1 MQSFFTSCFYKVL
14 IREVKLIFTSP
25 VYLFF
30 SILAPVVSFFVLMG
44 IFSSGVPRD
53 LPIAMVDQDHTS
65 LSRNI
70 SRMADATSIAG
81 VDYQCTSLEQAHEL
95 MNKGDVE
102 AIIVIPHNTERNVIR
117 GEQSNIALYIN
128 NTNVVKGGMLQ
139 SGLHEALATT
149 SGGVK
154 LQMSMKKGA
163 TLHQAKAEV
172 LPVRLDKHALF
183 NPFVSYSYFLTVG
196 ILPVMLIVFT
206 LLGALYA
213 LGVELKDGTGQE
225 LLEISGDSVVTAI
238 TAKLLPYLLL
248 FMVDA
253 MVMNLILFRYMG
265 TPIHGSL
272 TIILLSEFIMV
283 VAYLLLAV
291 FLLAVTANMRLSLS
305 LAGAYTMMS
314 LTFSGL
320 TFPRFGMPIV
330 AQLFSAIFPFTFWLE
345 IFMGQTL
352 RGEAPINAVY
362 PLYIF
367 MIFITMGL
375 LSFPKFKKILQ
386 NEKYW
391 GAE

>member
-1 MQSFFTSCFYKVL
+1 MQSFFTSCFYNVL
-14 IREVKLIFTSP
+14 IREIKRIFTSP

-30 SILAPVVSFFVLMG
+30 CILAPVISFFVLMA
-44 IFSSGVPRD
+44 IFSKGVPRD

-70 SRMADATSIAG
+70 TRMVDATSIAG
-81 VDYQCTSLEQAHEL
+81 VAYQSASLEQAKKL

-102 AIIVIPHNTERNVIR
+102 AVIVIPHDTERDVIR
-117 GEQSNIALYIN
+117 GEQANIALYIN

-139 SGLHEALATT
+139 SGLHGALATA

-154 LQMSMKKGA
+154 LSMAMKNGA
-163 TLHQAKAEV
+163 TLHQAKAKV

-183 NPFVSYSYFLTVG
+183 NPFVSYSYFLTLG

-213 LGVELKDGTGQE
+213 LGIELKDGTGRE
-225 LLEISGDSVVTAI
+225 LLEISGNSVVTAV

-253 MVMNLILFRYMG
+253 MVMNLIIFPYMS

-272 TIILLSEFIMV
+272 TLIILSEFVMV

-291 FLLAVTANMRLSLS
+291 FFLAVTANMRLSLS

-320 TFPRFGMPIV
+320 TFPRFGMPLV
-330 AQLFSAIFPFTFWLE
+330 AKFFSVLFPFTFWLE

-352 RGEAPINAVY
+352 RGEAPINAIY

-367 MIFITMGL
+367 LIFIFMGL
-375 LSFPKFKKILQ
+375 LSLPKFKKILQ
-386 NEKYW
+386 DERYW
-391 GAE
+391 GGE

>member
-1 MQSFFTSCFYKVL
+1 MQSFFTSGFYNVL
-14 IREVKLIFTSP
+14 IREVKRIFTSP

-30 SILAPVVSFFVLMG
+30 CILAPVVSFFVLMA
-44 IFSSGVPRD
+44 IFSKGVPRD
-53 LPIAMVDQDHTS
+53 LPIAMVDQDHTA

-70 SRMADATSIAG
+70 SRMVDATSIAG
-81 VDYQCTSLEQAHEL
+81 VAYQCTSLGEAQKL

-102 AIIVIPHNTERNVIR
+102 AVIVIPYDTERDVIR

-139 SGLHEALATT
+139 SGLYSALATA

-154 LQMSMKKGA
+154 LQIAMKNGA
-163 TLHQAKAEV
+163 TLHQAKAKV

-183 NPFVSYSYFLTVG
+183 NPFVSYSYFLTLG

-213 LGVELKDGTGQE
+213 LGVELKDGTGRE
-225 LLEISGDSVVTAI
+225 LLEISGNSVVTAV

-253 MVMNLILFRYMG
+253 MVMNLILFPYMS

-272 TIILLSEFIMV
+272 TLIILSEFVMV

-291 FLLAVTANMRLSLS
+291 FFLAVTANMRLSLS

-320 TFPRFGMPIV
+320 TFPRFGMPVV
-330 AQLFSAIFPFTFWLE
+330 AKLFSVLFPFTFWLE

-352 RGEAPINAVY
+352 RGEAPINAIY
-362 PLYIF
+362 PLIYF
-367 MIFITMGL
+367 
-375 LSFPKFKKILQ
+375 
-386 NEKYW
+386 
-391 GAE
+391 

>member
-1 MQSFFTSCFYKVL
+1 MQSFFSSCFYKVL
-14 IREVKLIFTSP
+14 IREIKRIFTSP

-30 SILAPVVSFFVLMG
+30 SILAPVISFFVLMA
-44 IFSSGVPRD
+44 IFSKGVPRD
-53 LPIAMVDQDHTS
+53 LPIAMVDQDHTA

-70 SRMADATSIAG
+70 SRMADATSIAS
-81 VDYQCTSLEQAHEL
+81 VDYQCASLEQAHEL

-102 AIIVIPHNTERNVIR
+102 AIIVIPNDTERDVVR

-139 SGLHEALATT
+139 SGLIETLATA

-154 LQMSMKKGA
+154 LQMAMKKGA
-163 TLHQAKAEV
+163 TLHQAKEEV

-213 LGVELKDGTGQE
+213 LGVELKDGTGRD
-225 LLEISGDSVVTAI
+225 LLKISGDSVLTAI

-248 FMVDA
+248 FMMDA
-253 MVMNLILFRYMG
+253 MIMNLILFRYMG

-272 TIILLSEFIMV
+272 TIIILSEFIMV

-291 FLLAVTANMRLSLS
+291 FLLAMTANLRLSLS

-320 TFPRFGMPIV
+320 TFPRFGMPMM
-330 AQLFSAIFPFTFWLE
+330 AQIYSAIFPFTFWME

-352 RGEAPINAVY
+352 RGEAPINAIH

-367 MIFITMGL
+367 LIFITMGL
-375 LSFPKFKKILQ
+375 LSVPKFKKTLQ
-386 NEKYW
+386 HERYW
-391 GAE
+391 GGK